1 MRIGLM
7 ADAYKPHLSG
17 VTNYIHINKLALEKL
32 GHEVSVFAFGDP
44 RFTHQEKN
52 VIISPGL
59 AVKGAYHIGLG
70 YSRQAIALI
79 QSMDVLHLHHPFLS
93 GRLALKYCQ
102 PKGIPLVFTN
112 HTRYDLYFRYYAPF
126 LPAGL
131 GLLYLKW
138 YLPGFCRRMDLVIS
152 PSEGLK
158 KVSRSWGVDAPIE
171 VIPNGIDLQPFKNP
185 QASIDRAAFS
195 LNDEHIVLLFV
206 GRVVA
211 EKNLGFVVKA
221 FSEVSKKNQ
230 QVRLLIIGE
239 GDDRPRLE
247 RLVVSLGNQGKVMF
261 TGMIPYQDLPAYIH
275 LGDAFVT
282 ASTTEV
288 HPFTIIE
295 ANACGLPVL
304 GIDSPGVSD
313 TIVNGENGYI
323 VSDSFDLF
331 VERMMQL
338 VTDHQQREKMGKK
351 ALEMVEQYSIEK
363 TAGQVLSHYIRLVNA
378 RRRKDG

>member
-1 MRIGLM
+1 MRIGFM

-32 GHEVSVFAFGDP
+32 GHDVFVFAFGDP
-44 RFTHQEKN
+44 QQPHEEEN

-59 AVKGAYHIGLG
+59 AVKGAYHIGLR
-70 YSRQAIALI
+70 YTRRAIELI
-79 QSMDVLHLHHPFLS
+79 QSMDVVHLHHPFLS
-93 GRLALKYCQ
+93 GRLALRYCK
-102 PKGIPLVFTN
+102 PRGIPLVFTN

-131 GLLYLKW
+131 GLFYLKR

-152 PSEGLK
+152 PSEGLR
-158 KVSRSWGVDAPIE
+158 KVSRTWGVDAPIE
-171 VIPNGIDLQPFKNP
+171 VIPNGIDLQPFMNP
-185 QASIDRAAFS
+185 QTRITRAE
-195 LNDEHIVLLFV
+195 LGLQDDQVVLLYV

-211 EKNLGFVVKA
+211 EKNLGFVFKA
-221 FSEVSKKNQ
+221 FAAVSKYHSHA
-230 QVRLLIIGE
+230 RLMIIGD

-247 RLVVSLGNQGKVMF
+247 RLAGLLEIQEKVLF

-313 TIVNGENGYI
+313 TIRDGENGYI
-323 VSDSFDLF
+323 VSNSFDLY
-331 VERMMQL
+331 VDRMTEL
-338 VTDHQQREKMGKK
+338 ITNHKQRTMMGRK
-351 ALEMVEQYSIEK
+351 ALEMVGQYSIEK
-363 TAGQVLSHYIRLVNA
+363 TAGQVLKHYIRLVNE
-378 RRRKDG
+378 RQRKK